1 MPARS
6 PPHSRLWG
14 PLGEGG
20 ALCNRR
26 STTVPVSESCRT
38 SSTLQHHSPG
48 GCTGDCDLQ
57 LHQAGKQMDS
67 WLGQFG
73 TRHDDDEAFRRGEHM
88 GRVGFDSRNFFPWNG
103 RSPVSHPTCE
113 VPANIGKGWS
123 RLARCTRVSGD
134 RFGIPNPRKSGSV
147 IVADRQRSGL
157 SCVLLKRVPQGRT
170 NGEWGYS
177 TRRQCWATSAQRRC
191 HPQEALYLP
200 TFSHLFDCQ

>member
-88 GRVGFDSRNFFPWNG
+88 GRVGFDARIFFPWDG
-103 RSPVSHPTCE
+103 RSPVSHPTCQ
-113 VPANIGKGWS
+113 VPFHPRRSGEYRKG
-123 RLARCTRVSGD
+123 LFPARPLYQGTR
-134 RFGIPNPRKSGSV
+134 GSV
-147 IVADRQRSGL
+147 WDPETSRERVGDWGGPETVWAVPSGG
-157 SCVLLKRVPQGRT
+157 V
-170 NGEWGYS
+170 
-177 TRRQCWATSAQRRC
+177 TRRRVV
-191 HPQEALYLP
+191 
-200 TFSHLFDCQ
+200 FSDL